1 MKNNKKGLIAI
12 VLGVVAIV
20 GSLVAIISIQS
31 KGTYAASTY
40 TVIFRRAEGDN
51 MCADGDNV
59 KCITGP
65 DGKITQCSYDY
76 SSICTSWSLS
86 PCKVGSNGICA
97 SQTDQSVDITSAG
110 VPSHVFTGN
119 VTYYCKAGSSK
130 SEPPF
135 QCTDIKMP
143 SSSSSKPSSST
154 PSSTPSSSSS
164 SEPENPPTGTFA
176 IYMVWAIG
184 LGALIYAMV
193 YFKKLTVK

>member
-143 SSSSSKPSSST
+143 SSSSSNPSSSA
-154 PSSTPSSSSS
+154 PSSTPSSS

>member
-143 SSSSSKPSSST
+143 SSSSSKPSSSV
-154 PSSTPSSSSS
+154 PSSTPSSS